1 MLLLKGFF
9 RKKST
14 IVYIILYSIIFF
26 TLLIVSSLIKY
37 NETYLNS
44 IYQKSSF
51 LILTSSEDCYDEIE
65 KNKNVEK
72 VDRFIM
78 FEPYDECTIF
88 KHQSYSVVTNNYT
101 IDYNA
106 ESQQDDRIA
115 WEDFMA
121 LGGIMIFSD
130 KNKNFKLNNNEIALS
145 SSGIE
150 YVKQEIKNNLIGQDL
165 SFSYNNEIHT
175 FTIKNYYNSVNS
187 EMTISEEK
195 FNELKNFSEY
205 SYKLY
210 IQDYLN
216 LGDSIAELKKSINNG
231 NVEVDGIQNAY
242 LGEEADKYYQSKDL
256 LYLYELICFFTII
269 TFIIIFIIVSRNV
282 LKDEKK
288 NIKIERMLGYNKLQS
303 RKIGLLNI
311 LVLNFSALFISIIFF
326 IIISVGIN
334 IFTDYTIP
342 IFSFKW

>member
-1 MLLLKGFF
+1 
-9 RKKST
+9 
-14 IVYIILYSIIFF
+14 
-26 TLLIVSSLIKY
+26 
-37 NETYLNS
+37 
-44 IYQKSSF
+44 
-51 LILTSSEDCYDEIE
+51 
-65 KNKNVEK
+65 
-72 VDRFIM
+72 
-78 FEPYDECTIF
+78 
-88 KHQSYSVVTNNYT
+88 
-101 IDYNA
+101 
-106 ESQQDDRIA
+106 
-115 WEDFMA
+115 MA

-210 IQDYLN
+210 IKDYLN
-216 LGDSIAELKKSINNG
+216 LGDSIAELEKSINNG

-256 LYLYELICFFTII
+256 LYLYEVICFFTII

-288 NIKIERMLGYNKLQS
+288 SIKIERMLGYNKSQS
-303 RKIGLLNI
+303 RKFGLLNI